1 MEFVSS
7 GQRHV
12 VLHVK
17 VNDYF
22 ILVGW
27 STSRHGQLG
36 NPSNTPFSSNSRISH
51 QNDPPIE
58 ILVSSSLGIHH
69 TVFLHDSGQ
78 ISGLGSGRKVQLQV
92 VKCPDLEHITGIGC
106 TWNGTYVVV
115 EHRGTPSS
123 IRQGAICTINLA
135 VRIVGMNL

>member
-17 VNDYF
+17 VNDHF

-51 QNDPPIE
+51 QNDPSIE
-58 ILVSSSLGIHH
+58 ILVSSSLDTPHCI
-69 TVFLHDSGQ
+69 FARLW
-78 ISGLGSGRKVQLQV
+78 
-92 VKCPDLEHITGIGC
+92 PDLGP
-106 TWNGTYVVV
+106 WL
-115 EHRGTPSS
+115 RS
-123 IRQGAICTINLA
+123 QGSTTSCQ
-135 VRIVGMNL
+135 MP